1 MSEPSTLT
9 PPPGRVRL
17 EGEVTIYHAASQKA
31 LLIDALAGCG
41 GTLELD
47 LSDVTE
53 IDTAGLQL
61 LMLLKRT
68 AVRQGQALRLIGC
81 SPAVSEVLE
90 LVNVA
95 GLFGGPLS
103 VDGQAGDGSTP

>member
-1 MSEPSTLT
+1 MSEPNTIT
-9 PPPGRVRL
+9 PRAGCVRL
-17 EGEVTIYHAASQKA
+17 EGEVTIYHAAAQKE
-31 LLIDALAGCG
+31 LLLGALAGCG

-47 LSDVTE
+47 LSAVTE

-68 AVRQGQALRLIGC
+68 AVRQGHELRLIGH
-81 SPAVSEVLE
+81 SPAVLEVFD

-95 GLFGGPLS
+95 GTFGDPLLI
-103 VDGQAGDGSTP
+103 DGQAPDGSTP